1 MTTGLKLVTP
11 SGEHIPSY
19 LMALRRGWSWG
30 PHPSWKSEQIKAIEA
45 DQDGYLQG
53 LSDPE
58 AKGQDIQLPDGS
70 VVARTPSF
78 YRWIWDGEFCGLV
91 HLRWQVGTTELPP
104 MYKGHIGYSVV
115 HWKQRRGYAKY
126 ALQALLP
133 EAKALGLPYVEVVT
147 DTDNVPSLIVIKAN
161 GGVLMGE
168 YPRQPNDGENIYLRF
183 RIML

>member
-1 MTTGLKLVTP
+1 
-11 SGEHIPSY
+11 
-19 LMALRRGWSWG
+19 
-30 PHPSWKSEQIKAIEA
+30 
-45 DQDGYLQG
+45 
-53 LSDPE
+53 
-58 AKGQDIQLPDGS
+58 
-70 VVARTPSF
+70 
-78 YRWIWDGEFCGLV
+78 
-91 HLRWQVGTTELPP
+91 